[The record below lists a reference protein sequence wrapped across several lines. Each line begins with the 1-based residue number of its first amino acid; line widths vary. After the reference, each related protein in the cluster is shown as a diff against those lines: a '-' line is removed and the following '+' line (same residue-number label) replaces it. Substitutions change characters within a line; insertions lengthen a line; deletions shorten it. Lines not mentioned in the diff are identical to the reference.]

1 MATSRF
7 TFYASM
13 MSESERSIANQSE
26 PKPASGRLR
35 RGVGLSLI
43 IISGLLGWF
52 LLIGFFGWQ
61 RGQHLLVERRQEEL
75 ASQLERQVNL
85 ARDDIDQGSY
95 NLALRRL
102 EWVLERDP
110 AYSEAQA
117 LQAEAQ
123 QKLSALLTPTPEAIA
138 TATPTPTP
146 EAVETLASIDDP
158 DRELQRI
165 QRLVDQE
172 RWEEAIS
179 ALVTFQVHLPDHKRQ
194 ETDNLLHDAYINL
207 GLELVNSPQV
217 ELGVYYLTQAE
228 RLGDLPQSAQ
238 DQRLWAE
245 LYVQGIAFY
254 GVNWDVAAFY
264 FRDLCLAAPF
274 FQSSCERLVEVLI
287 NYGDQFA
294 AVGDWCPAQ
303 PLYEEARQYANSQ
316 ALAGKIAQAREGC
329 LSATPTAVGPI
340 TDTVPITDTQSIT
353 DDSPLLDPLPG
364 EEEPG
369 P

>member
-1 MATSRF
+1 MF
-7 TFYASM
+7 HVSM
-13 MSESERSIANQSE
+13 MSESERLIADQSE
-26 PKPASGRLR
+26 PKPAARRLK

-52 LLIGFFGWQ
+52 LLIGFLGWQ
-61 RGQHLLVERRQEEL
+61 RGQNLLVERRQEEL
-75 ASQLERQVNL
+75 AGQLERQVSL

-117 LQAEAQ
+117 LQTEAQ
-123 QKLSALLTPTPEAIA
+123 QKLGTFLTPTPEPVA
-138 TATPTPTP
+138 TATPTPGP
-146 EAVETLASIDDP
+146 EPTGTLTSIDDP

-165 QRLVDQE
+165 RRLADQE
-172 RWEEAIS
+172 RWEEVIS
-179 ALVTFQVHLPDHKRQ
+179 ALVTFQVHLPDHERQ
-194 ETDNLLHDAYINL
+194 ETDKLLYDAYINL
-207 GLELVNSPQV
+207 GLELIDSPQV
-217 ELGVYYLTQAE
+217 ELGLYYLTQAE
-228 RLGDLPQSAQ
+228 RLGNLPQSAE

-254 GVNWDVAAFY
+254 GVNWDLAAPY

-274 FQSSCERLVEVLI
+274 FQSSCERLVEVLV

-294 AVGDWCPAQ
+294 AVEDWCPAQ
-303 PLYEEARQYANSQ
+303 PLYEEARQYTNTQ

-329 LSATPTAVGPI
+329 LSATPTPAGPI
-340 TDTVPITDTQSIT
+340 TGTVPITNTNVIT
-353 DDSPLLDPLPG
+353 DDSPLLDPPLD
-364 EEEPG
+364 EEETG

>member
-1 MATSRF
+1 MMATSRF
-7 TFYASM
+7 MFHVTM
-13 MSESERSIANQSE
+13 MSESDRPIANQSE
-26 PKPASGRLR
+26 PKPASRLR

-43 IISGLLGWF
+43 IVSVLLGWF
-52 LLIGFFGWQ
+52 LLVGFLGWQ
-61 RGQHLLVERRQEEL
+61 RGQNLLVERRQEEL
-75 ASQLERQVNL
+75 INQLERQVSL

-123 QKLSALLTPTPEAIA
+123 QKLGAFLTPTPEPIA
-138 TATPTPTP
+138 TATPTPDP
-146 EAVETLASIDDP
+146 EPAGTLASIDNP

-165 QRLVDQE
+165 QRLVNQE

-179 ALVTFQVHLPDHKRQ
+179 ALVTFQVHLPDHQRQ
-194 ETDNLLHDAYINL
+194 ETDELLYDAYINL
-207 GLELVNSPQV
+207 GLELINSPQV

-228 RLGDLPQSAQ
+228 RLGNLPQSAQ

-245 LYVQGIAFY
+245 LYVQGIAYY
-254 GVNWDVAAFY
+254 GVNWDVAAYY

-274 FQSSCERLVEVLI
+274 FQSSCERLVEVLV

-294 AVGDWCPAQ
+294 AVEDWCPAQ

-316 ALAGKIAQAREGC
+316 ALAGKITQAREGC
-329 LSATPTAVGPI
+329 LSATPTPAGPI
-340 TDTVPITDTQSIT
+340 TDTVPITDTQPIT
-353 DDSPLLDPLPG
+353 DDSPLLDPPPG
-364 EEEPG
+364 EE
-369 P
+369 